1 MSSEN
6 LFTGKTVDDAIA
18 EGLRTLGLAPDQAE
32 IEIISRGSRGL
43 FGIGSEPAQV
53 RITRRSPAKAA
64 PPPPEPAA
72 IPPAPQV
79 APEAPPAPAV
89 TGLPVGEP
97 AAEAETGE
105 EAAAGAGSPEDEAML
120 ADMAEELLG
129 EMVRLMGFEAE
140 VVADW
145 RDPDADNEHR
155 YLRLNLEGRDLSP
168 LIGRRGDTLN
178 NIQYLVRLMVNQR
191 LHQWKNIVVDVD
203 GYRQRRVEHLTQLA
217 LRSAEQ
223 VAESGRAFALE
234 PMSPN
239 ERRIVHLALRDHPDV
254 YTESSGEGDRR
265 KVHIY
270 PKRD

>member
-1 MSSEN
+1 ME
-6 LFTGKTVDDAIA
+6 
-18 EGLRTLGLAPDQAE
+18 
-32 IEIISRGSRGL
+32 
-43 FGIGSEPAQV
+43 
-53 RITRRSPAKAA
+53 
-64 PPPPEPAA
+64 
-72 IPPAPQV
+72 
-79 APEAPPAPAV
+79 
-89 TGLPVGEP
+89 
-97 AAEAETGE
+97 AEAETGE
-105 EAAAGAGSPEDEAML
+105 EAAAGASSPEDEAML

-239 ERRIVHLALRDHPDV
+239 ERRIVHLALREHPDV
-254 YTESSGEGDRR
+254 YTESSGEGERR